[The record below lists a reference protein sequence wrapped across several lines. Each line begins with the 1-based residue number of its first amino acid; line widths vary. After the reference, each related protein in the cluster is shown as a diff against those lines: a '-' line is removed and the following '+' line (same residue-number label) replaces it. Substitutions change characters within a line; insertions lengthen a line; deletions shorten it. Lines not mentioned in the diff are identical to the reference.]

1 MTDKIVHLDADLKA
15 LINMGVDPKH
25 LSVRDGR
32 GSTKYYY
39 IKQGVLTEYL
49 NEAFGCL
56 GWDLKVGEPKIERAE
71 ETRNSR
77 GTTKTVNSIE
87 VIIKVTLRIKART
100 IESSDTVFEHYGIGT
115 GEAQVGQSA
124 KDALGMAIKGAES
137 DGFKRCAAH
146 LGKRFGL
153 LLTQQG
159 TQSLIDYAQ
168 ANNEGRRREMN
179 RKEQDEERRSDRG
192 RRDDQPPRSRQDDDN
207 RSRGDQTRDNR
218 DNNRSNDRDD
228 NRSNNRNSVDER
240 PRNNDSRNNDRNSER
255 SNARNNQDTGDRNG
269 SKDSSSNEERNSS
282 AGNDRSEAK
291 KQDRS
296 NDKAEAKQ
304 DARSENNAG
313 GNKPSKEEGQKTNA
327 KNADKQAPEVSDQ
340 YDLEILPMTRP
351 EQASFAKTLLRVVGE
366 AKADKRE
373 ELVRQHYDV
382 VKDLESKVK
391 KHFVNIL
398 QKEHEIDFNAIR
410 R

>member
-1 MTDKIVHLDADLKA
+1 MTNKIIHIDDEIKQ
-15 LINMGVDPKH
+15 LIEMGVDPKH

-56 GWDLKVGEPKIERAE
+56 GWDLKVGEPKIERGE
-71 ETRNSR
+71 ETRTRR
-77 GTTKTVNSIE
+77 GNKVQVNAFE

-115 GEAQVGQSA
+115 GEADVGQSA

-168 ANNEGRRREMN
+168 ANNEGRRREMTRAAEN
-179 RKEQDEERRSDRG
+179 EGSGQRG
-192 RRDDQPPRSRQDDDN
+192 RQHDDQPSRPRREDGDRQPSA
-207 RSRGDQTRDNR
+207 RA
-218 DNNRSNDRDD
+218 NDRDD
-228 NRSNNRNSVDER
+228 NRRNEG
-240 PRNNDSRNNDRNSER
+240 NDRVAGRREEAQNDRSDRNDNRAGSRGGSDRDTR
-255 SNARNNQDTGDRNG
+255 SNAPAETPKNSPRQEDKREEPKP
-269 SKDSSSNEERNSS
+269 KDE
-282 AGNDRSEAK
+282 
-291 KQDRS
+291 
-296 NDKAEAKQ
+296 
-304 DARSENNAG
+304 
-313 GNKPSKEEGQKTNA
+313 PSKEKPDNSDA
-327 KNADKQAPEVSDQ
+327 KADTGKAADKQPPEVSDQ

-366 AKADKRE
+366 GKPAERE
-373 ELVRQHYDV
+373 NLVRKHYDV

-391 KHFVNIL
+391 KHFVKML
-398 QKEHEIDFNAIR
+398 QEEHNIDFNAIR